1 VVIFIQLSKRQEKI
15 IEIVKTNQPITGE
28 EIANCLN
35 LNRSTLRI
43 DLSILTMFGI
53 LDARPRVGY
62 FFTGKTSMGFVAD
75 KIKNILVKDVKSTPV
90 VVDESTT
97 TYDAIVAMFLEDVG
111 SIYRSKEGKLAGVV
125 SRKDIIRA
133 IMGGTDLFKVSVG
146 IIMTRMPNI
155 VCVKPEDSILIAAN
169 KLIEHEIDSIPVV
182 EYKSDD
188 SKDLIVTGRITK
200 TSITRIFV
208 ELGNNI

>member
-1 VVIFIQLSKRQEKI
+1 
-15 IEIVKTNQPITGE
+15 
-28 EIANCLN
+28 
-35 LNRSTLRI
+35 
-43 DLSILTMFGI
+43 
-53 LDARPRVGY
+53 
-62 FFTGKTSMGFVAD
+62 
-75 KIKNILVKDVKSTPV
+75 
-90 VVDESTT
+90 
-97 TYDAIVAMFLEDVG
+97 
-111 SIYRSKEGKLAGVV
+111 VV

-133 IMGGTDLFKVSVG
+133 IMGGTDLFKVPVG